1 MQNGSGKVV
10 TKQTIG
16 AERRIEDERLADFAA
31 VAVTRGWILK
41 AVKVDYRHPPTNRA
55 VPPASWQIDQK
66 SEKGVFRRGHQ
77 KTGAAGFTPHT
88 MIDAARFGVDEIA
101 GI

>member
-10 TKQTIG
+10 AKQTIG

-31 VAVTRGWILK
+31 IAVTRGWILK
-41 AVKVDYRHPPTNRA
+41 AVKVDYRHPPTSRA
-55 VPPASWQIDQK
+55 IPANWQIDQK

-88 MIDAARFGVDEIA
+88 MIDAAGLAVDEIA

>member
-10 TKQTIG
+10 AKQTIG

-31 VAVTRGWILK
+31 IAVTRGWILK

-55 VPPASWQIDQK
+55 VPPRTGKLTRNQKRASFVEVTRKQVQPV
-66 SEKGVFRRGHQ
+66 SLH
-77 KTGAAGFTPHT
+77 
-88 MIDAARFGVDEIA
+88 AR
-101 GI
+101 